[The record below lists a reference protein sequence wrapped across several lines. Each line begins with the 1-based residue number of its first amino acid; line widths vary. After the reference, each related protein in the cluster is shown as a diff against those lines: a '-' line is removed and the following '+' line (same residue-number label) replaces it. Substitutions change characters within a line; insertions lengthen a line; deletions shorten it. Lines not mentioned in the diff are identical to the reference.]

1 LNRNFAV
8 RSPLKLAAAMLLLG
22 CGTLRAA
29 SPEPAAAG
37 VAPSREEVQAAVATL
52 RLDPNLGHERH
63 TRTLRWVDSKA
74 PPPADAPMWLV
85 GLFNYLGRAGSL
97 VIWVLGAIAA
107 AIAIVWSFRFL
118 KARTPSIKLA
128 RPRAVSHVGELD
140 IRPDSLPEDVG
151 AAALELLN
159 ADRVREALSLLYR
172 GALSRAVHGFG
183 VSIQES
189 HTEGE
194 ALRVVVAG
202 LDAARADYFRELVG
216 LWQAAVYAGQPIP
229 TAPVAALSSQFAA
242 TLGTPV

>member
-1 LNRNFAV
+1 M
-8 RSPLKLAAAMLLLG
+8 RSPLKLAAAMLLVG
-22 CGTLRAA
+22 CGMLRAA
-29 SPEPAAAG
+29 SSEPAAAA
-37 VAPSREEVQAAVATL
+37 VAPSREEIQAAVAKL

-63 TRTLRWVDSKA
+63 TRTLRWVDSKS
-74 PPPADAPMWLV
+74 PPPADTPRWLV
-85 GLFNYLGRAGSL
+85 GLFYYLSRAGSL
-97 VIWVLGAIAA
+97 VIWIAGAIVA

-118 KARTPSIKLA
+118 RARSPDTKTA
-128 RPRAVSHVGELD
+128 RPRPVSHVGELD

-151 AAALELLN
+151 ATALELLN
-159 ADRVREALSLLYR
+159 AGRVREALSLLYR

-202 LDAARADYFRELVG
+202 LDVTRADYFRELVG

-229 TAPVAALSSQFAA
+229 IAPVAALSSQFAA
-242 TLGTPV
+242 TLGTPA

>member
-1 LNRNFAV
+1 V
-8 RSPLKLAAAMLLLG
+8 RSPLKVAAALLLLG
-22 CGTLRAA
+22 CGMLRAA
-29 SPEPAAAG
+29 SSEPAATG
-37 VAPSREEVQAAVATL
+37 VAPSREEIQAAVTKL
-52 RLDPNLGHERH
+52 RLDPNLGQERH
-63 TRTLRWVDSKA
+63 TRKLRWVDTKS

-85 GLFNYLGRAGSL
+85 GLFDYLGRAGSL
-97 VIWVLGAIAA
+97 IIWVAGAVAV

-118 KARTPSIKLA
+118 RARSPSIKIA

-151 AAALELLN
+151 AAALELLD
-159 ADRVREALSLLYR
+159 AGRVREALSLLYR

-194 ALRVVVAG
+194 ALRVVAAG
-202 LDAARADYFRELVG
+202 LDVARADYFRELVG

-229 TAPVAALSSQFAA
+229 IAPVAALSSQFAA

>member
-1 LNRNFAV
+1 M
-8 RSPLKLAAAMLLLG
+8 RSPFKLAAVMLLLG

-29 SPEPAAAG
+29 SSEPPADG
-37 VAPSREEVQAAVATL
+37 VAPSREEIQAAVAKL

-63 TRTLRWVDSKA
+63 TRTLRWVDTKS
-74 PPPADAPMWLV
+74 PPPADAPGWLV
-85 GLFNYLGRAGSL
+85 GLFNYLGRAGS
-97 VIWVLGAIAA
+97 VMMWVAGAILA

-118 KARTPSIKLA
+118 RARSPSIKIA

-159 ADRVREALSLLYR
+159 AGRVREALSLLYR

-183 VSIQES
+183 VSILES

-202 LDAARADYFRELVG
+202 LDATRAAYFRELVG

-229 TAPVAALSSQFAA
+229 IAPVAALSSRFSA
-242 TLGTPV
+242 TLGTAV